1 MSDTVNTD
9 GQTDMQAWVGRRS
22 TEHDLVT
29 LASLDRLADTFDRG
43 DPPYQKGDPVPPM
56 WHMMYF
62 PMLAPLS
69 KLGVDGLPEKGGLL
83 PPIPLPRRMFA
94 GAKTTYHQPL
104 RAGDAIRREGEIASI
119 VEKQGRSGA
128 LVFVKTVL
136 KIYNED
142 DSHAVTEEQDVVYR
156 ELEPTGQAP
165 APVPSDIADPDW
177 RRTISPNPVMLFRY
191 SALTFN
197 NHRIHYDHPY
207 TTQEEGY
214 PGLLVHGPLIAT
226 CLAELVRDSAPDRSV
241 HSFAYRAM
249 SPLYATADFELVGAM
264 DPDGSGCRVEA
275 IGPEGGVAMAATV
288 AFE

>member
-1 MSDTVNTD
+1 MSDSE
-9 GQTDMQAWVGRRS
+9 QSDMQAWVGRTS
-22 TEHDLVT
+22 TEHDLIT
-29 LASLDRLADTFDRG
+29 LASLDRLGATFDRG
-43 DPPYQKGDPVPPM
+43 DPPYRKGDPVPPM

-69 KLGVDGLPEKGGLL
+69 ELGVDGLPERGGLL

-104 RAGDAIRREGEIASI
+104 RAGDEIRRDGVIESI
-119 VEKQGRSGA
+119 VEKQGRTGP

-136 KIYNED
+136 KIHGENGE
-142 DSHAVTEEQDVVYR
+142 HAVTEEQDVVYR
-156 ELEPTGQAP
+156 ELDTSGQTP
-165 APVPSDIADPDW
+165 PPVPSEIAEPDW
-177 RRTISPNPVMLFRY
+177 RRTILPSPVMLFRY

-197 NHRIHYDHPY
+197 NHRIHYDQPY

-226 CLAELVRDSAPDRSV
+226 CLAELVRDSAPDRTV

-249 SPLYATADFELVGAM
+249 SPLYATSDFELVGAM
-264 DPDGSGCRVEA
+264 DPGGAGCRVEA
-275 IGPEGGVAMAATV
+275 IGPDGGVAMAATV
-288 AFE
+288 EFK